1 MVYLYRILNE
11 FFLLTCT
18 GFHQKWIT
26 WDGWKVKKNNTIK
39 YLVNIKLG
47 FICWC
52 HFLPLPLIFFY
63 RTPLVRINKLSDETG
78 KFFNSYFQKNTV
90 FLKTCN
96 FQIYSYIPFYDFNEV
111 CTLELNI
118 YWYY

>member
-1 MVYLYRILNE
+1 MLVS
-11 FFLLTCT
+11 FSSLT
-18 GFHQKWIT
+18 I
-26 WDGWKVKKNNTIK
+26 N
-39 YLVNIKLG
+39 
-47 FICWC
+47 
-52 HFLPLPLIFFY
+52 FFY

-96 FQIYSYIPFYDFNEV
+96 FQLYSYIPFYDLNEV

-118 YWYY
+118 YRYY